1 MNDLDKAHKLM
12 LQRDHISPMTSK
24 EDERWIHLGLADEV
38 PGLVGEVEH
47 LRAEV
52 ADLTSKMN
60 TALEEKERWRLR
72 ATLAEARH

>member
-52 ADLTSKMN
+52 VDLTSKMN